1 MSTMLMH
8 AKRALQEQP
17 FSMFL
22 GAEIVECG
30 AEGAEAHIR
39 IRNELKQQNG
49 FVHGGVIS
57 YLADTALGFAG
68 GSALGSW
75 VVTSEFKVNFLRPAT
90 GYKLIA
96 RATALYVGRS
106 QAVCRCDVFT
116 VLDDQE
122 RLCATAQGTIS
133 TLGNTRTE
141 QS

>member
-1 MSTMLMH
+1 MATMLMH

-17 FSMFL
+17 FSVFL

-30 AEGAEAHIR
+30 AGGAEARIR

-90 GYKLIA
+90 GDELVA
-96 RATALYVGRS
+96 RATALHAGRS
-106 QAVCRCDVFT
+106 QAVCRCDVFAII
-116 VLDDQE
+116 DRQE

-133 TLGNTRTE
+133 MLGGTRTE
-141 QS
+141 QP

>member
-1 MSTMLMH
+1 MSTMLIH
-8 AKRALQEQP
+8 AKRALQAQP
-17 FSMFL
+17 FSVL
-22 GAEIVECG
+22 LETEIVACD
-30 AEGAEAHIR
+30 AKGAEARIR
-39 IRNELKQQNG
+39 IRHEFKQQNG

-90 GYKLIA
+90 GNELVA
-96 RATALYVGRS
+96 RATTVHAGRS

-116 VLDDQE
+116 VVEGQE

-133 TLGNTRTE
+133 KLGATRTE
-141 QS
+141 QP